1 MTGKTYILEGLCC
14 PNCAVKIDE
23 QVKRLPG
30 VKQASVDFQSTRLS
44 LEFEG
49 DENALRQTIAGIAR
63 NVDED
68 IIVTAC

>member
-1 MTGKTYILEGLCC
+1 MTRKTYLLEGLCC

-30 VKQASVDFQSTRLS
+30 VKQTSVDFQSTRLS

-49 DENALRQTIAGIAR
+49 DESSLPGAIAGIVR
-63 NVDED
+63 SVDED

>member
-1 MTGKTYILEGLCC
+1 MTRKTYLLEGLCC

-30 VKQASVDFQSTRLS
+30 VKQTSVDFQSTRLS

-49 DENALRQTIAGIAR
+49 DESSLPGAIAGIVQS
-63 NVDED
+63 VDED